1 LGRMLHRFTPLIG
14 IVLFVLAG
22 AVIHHE
28 VDVYH
33 WQDIKAALLGIP
45 LRTLFA
51 MLGFTLLGYLTLSL
65 YDWLAL
71 EYAGEKLAYHRV
83 LLTSFVGYA
92 VSNTVGHALFSGG
105 SMRYRFYSNWGLS
118 AVSIARIVLFCSV
131 TFLIGA
137 LTLMVAGYAVIPEHS
152 LLTRNL
158 SEGYAIRGI
167 ITLAT
172 VVLFLWWGMVLFY
185 RKPVSIRGFL
195 LTMPGLSL
203 SLRQTLV
210 ALVDILLA
218 SLVLYMA
225 LSHYTGMPF
234 GTFLVLF
241 IMAQLAGLF
250 SQVPGGI
257 GVFEG
262 SFLFLASGQ
271 YPSSQI
277 LAALIAF
284 RVVYYFLPL
293 LFAGLLLASYELKPQ
308 RWLTQLGS
316 TLGGIESAV
325 PQLFS
330 GLLLIGG
337 AVLLFSGA
345 TPAESDRL
353 RWLHYILPLPVIE
366 FSHLLGSMAGVSLI
380 FLSRAVRQRVDA
392 AYFATIAILAVGIV
406 ASLAKGLDYE
416 EATILSVMLVMFIP
430 SHHLFY
436 RKSALLSLD
445 FPVQWIVLALLVVGT
460 SVWLGFFSYK
470 HVEYA
475 NDLWWEFSL
484 HGDASRFLRSLVAI
498 AVMFCGFAL
507 YRLLTHSARALSLPD
522 QDMLDRAE
530 KLVTRSHETM
540 ASLALLGD
548 KYLLWSESGN
558 AFLMFDTTAKFWVSM
573 GEPVGEASEH
583 KELAWKFR
591 EMADRHGAKIA
602 FYQVGRRS
610 LPLYLDLGLVM
621 LKLGEEARVP
631 LQEFGLQGG
640 ARQSLRH
647 TYNKLVRQGAEF
659 EIVPAKD
666 VGGILPELRR
676 ISDRW
681 LQDKQTREKRFSLG
695 FFNEAY
701 LKRCDIAVVK
711 LEGRVLAFANLLE
724 TEGREELSI
733 DLMRYVPDAP
743 NGVMEYLTIALML
756 WGREQGYQWFNLG
769 MAPLYGLQDR
779 ALAPLWHRIGHTIFR
794 FGRDF
799 YNFEG
804 LYRYKDKFDPV
815 WRSRYLAA
823 PSGLHAAPALLAVTG
838 LISGGLEGVM
848 KK

>member
-1 LGRMLHRFTPLIG
+1 MERMLQRVVPLIG

-22 AVIHHE
+22 MVIHHE
-28 VDVYH
+28 VNLYH
-33 WQDIKAALLGIP
+33 WQDIKADLLDMP
-45 LRTLFA
+45 PHTLLA

-71 EYAGEKLAYHRV
+71 EYAGERLAYYRV
-83 LLTSFVGYA
+83 LLTSFIGYA
-92 VSNTVGHALFSGG
+92 VSNTVGHALVSGG
-105 SMRYRFYSNWGLS
+105 SMRYRFYSGWGLS

-137 LTLMVAGYAVIPEHS
+137 LTLMVTGYLVIPDHS
-152 LLTRNL
+152 LLTRDA
-158 SEGYAIRGI
+158 SEGDVIRGI
-167 ITLAT
+167 ISLAGM
-172 VVLFLWWGMVLFY
+172 VLVLWWGMVLFY
-185 RKPVSIRGFL
+185 RKPVTIRGFSL
-195 LTMPGLSL
+195 SVPGLSL
-203 SLRQTLV
+203 SLRQSMV

-218 SLVLYMA
+218 SLVLFMA
-225 LSHYTGMPF
+225 LSHYTGMSF

-241 IMAQLAGLF
+241 IIAQLTGLF

-262 SFLFLASGQ
+262 SFLFLSSGQ

-277 LAALIAF
+277 LASLIAF

-293 LFAGLLLASYELKPQ
+293 FLAGLFLAFYELKLQ
-308 RWLTQLGS
+308 RWLSRLGM
-316 TLGGIESAV
+316 TVGGIESAV

-366 FSHLLGSMAGVSLI
+366 VSHLLGSMAGVSLI
-380 FLSRAVRQRVDA
+380 FLARAVRQRMDS
-392 AYFATIAILAVGIV
+392 AYYATIVILAVGIV

-416 EATILSVMLVMFIP
+416 EAIILSVMLMMFIP
-430 SHHLFY
+430 SHRLFY

-445 FPVQWIVLALLVVGT
+445 LPVQWIVLALLVVGT

-475 NDLWWEFSL
+475 NDLWWEFAL
-484 HGDASRFLRSLVAI
+484 RDDASRFLRSLVGI
-498 AVMFCGFAL
+498 GVMFCGFAI
-507 YRLLTHSARALSLPD
+507 YRLLTHSARSISLPD
-522 QDMLDRAE
+522 RGMLDRAAR
-530 KLVTRSHETM
+530 LAMRSSETM
-540 ASLALLGD
+540 AYLSLLGD

-558 AFLMFDTTAKFWVSM
+558 AFLMFDTTTKFWVSM
-573 GEPVGEASEH
+573 GSPVGEVSEYE
-583 KELAWKFR
+583 ELAWKFR
-591 EMADRHGAKIA
+591 ELADRHGARIA
-602 FYQVGRRS
+602 FYQVGQQN
-610 LPLYLDLGLVM
+610 LPLYIDLGLVM
-621 LKLGEEARVP
+621 LKLGEEARVELP
-631 LQEFGLQGG
+631 MFGLEGRS
-640 ARQSLRH
+640 RQSLRH
-647 TYNKLVRQGAEF
+647 TYNKLVRQGVAF
-659 EIVPAKD
+659 EIIPSGE
-666 VGGILPELRR
+666 VGAILPELRR

-681 LQDKQTREKRFSLG
+681 LADKQTREKRFSLG
-695 FFNEAY
+695 FFNEDY
-701 LKRCDIAVVK
+701 LRRCNVAVVR
-711 LEGRVLAFANLLE
+711 LEGHILAFANLLE

-756 WGREQGYQWFNLG
+756 WGREQGYRWFNLG

-794 FGRDF
+794 FGREF